1 MKTFYLNRIDGYGTQ
16 NRIAEGVVFST
27 GHCVLRWLTT
37 KAGTSM
43 FDTEKGMLYTY
54 KNNPSYQIVWVTGSE
69 EKNIIMPRLEEV
81 VA

>member
-1 MKTFYLNRIDGYGTQ
+1 
-16 NRIAEGVVFST
+16 
-27 GHCVLRWLTT
+27 
-37 KAGTSM
+37 M